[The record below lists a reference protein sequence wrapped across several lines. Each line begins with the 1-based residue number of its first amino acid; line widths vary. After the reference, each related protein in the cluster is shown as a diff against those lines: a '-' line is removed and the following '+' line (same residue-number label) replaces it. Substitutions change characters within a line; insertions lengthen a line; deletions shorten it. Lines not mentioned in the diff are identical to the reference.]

1 MNAMGMMNHTN
12 SDMGLMKMD
21 NSSMMGNSSM
31 MENSRMGNS
40 TMDMV
45 NSTMDPSMNH
55 DNSDPSMDHSNHN
68 MPTHNS
74 QNTGHGTS
82 FYFGD
87 VTHPLLFSNWTP
99 ETNSQLVGTCF
110 AVFFMT
116 IFFFVLQFLQKT
128 LHKKYPTHDTNLMGR
143 LMKISHW
150 AHAGVHVCIFGW
162 GYFLMLLAMSYN
174 GYIFVSICIGAFFG
188 YLVFGSSEGKVGEE
202 CC

>member
-1 MNAMGMMNHTN
+1 MNSSMNAMGMMNHTD
-12 SDMGLMKMD
+12 SDMNMVKMD
-21 NSSMMGNSSM
+21 NSSMMGNSTM
-31 MENSRMGNS
+31 NMENSTVS
-40 TMDMV
+40 PT
-45 NSTMDPSMNH
+45 
-55 DNSDPSMDHSNHN
+55 MDHSN
-68 MPTHNS
+68 M
-74 QNTGHGTS
+74 QNTNHQTGHGTS

-87 VTHPLLFSNWTP
+87 VPHPLLFNNWYP
-99 ETNSQLVGTCF
+99 KTNAQLIGTCF

-128 LHKKYPTHDTNLMGR
+128 LHKKYPTHETNLTGR

-150 AHAGVHVCIFGW
+150 VHAGVNVCIFGW

-188 YLVFGSSEGKVGEE
+188 YLLFGSSEGKVGED